1 MQRLSRLEGKFE
13 TYTLGCTCYIYIT
26 LTLEPASHLIYAVLG
41 RLRCQF
47 LHPLHHATMT
57 LIQISKVTGI
67 AEVGDTEDNSPEVTN
82 EIIDGDANSTNSNS
96 DNDEAEEVVSN
107 RRIQRVGVVGR
118 SFKRRRIRE

>member
-1 MQRLSRLEGKFE
+1 MQSAN
-13 TYTLGCTCYIYIT
+13 
-26 LTLEPASHLIYAVLG
+26 P
-41 RLRCQF
+41 
-47 LHPLHHATMT
+47 
-57 LIQISKVTGI
+57 VTGI